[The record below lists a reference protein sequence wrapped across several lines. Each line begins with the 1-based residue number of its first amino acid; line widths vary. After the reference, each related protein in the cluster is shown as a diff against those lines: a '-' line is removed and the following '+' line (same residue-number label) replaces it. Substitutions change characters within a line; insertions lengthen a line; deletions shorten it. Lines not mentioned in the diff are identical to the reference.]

1 MIFLSAIHD
10 ALVIAGFFPE
20 ANGRGANNPADTSMA
35 PRNPVATDD
44 VGKTPQDYEIGE

>member
-10 ALVIAGFFPE
+10 ALVIAVFFPE
-20 ANGRGANNPADTSMA
+20 ANGRDANNPEDTSMA

-44 VGKTPQDYEIGE
+44 MGTTPQDYDVDR